1 MDGMELRGWSSQA
14 PMVPSRDLTDA
25 LGNALL
31 STIQAG
37 ELSPLKTYVA
47 ARRAVLGTAEAVA
60 SELYEGRWGP
70 TGIPIYNVI
79 LPFFVVSP
87 GNKQHLLDLT
97 RYLALE
103 VRVPVD
109 GTDVT
114 GASALYWAIATKP
127 HAEPEFAQL
136 LFDAGG
142 SVNQRNRFGGTAAA
156 EIAQVDFSGDTGQ
169 NERMLAWYIEHGGD
183 VDGKDND
190 GMTVLMLVEMMRGKV
205 PGMAEVLAK
214 GRGPRGEGDC
224 ANCGRRKSGEKAF
237 AACAKC
243 KSVRYCSQDCQKVD
257 WRTHKK
263 SCKAKS

>member
-1 MDGMELRGWSSQA
+1 
-14 PMVPSRDLTDA
+14 MVPSRDLTDA
-25 LGNALL
+25 LGKALL
-31 STIQAG
+31 ATVQAG
-37 ELSPLKTYVA
+37 KLSPLKTYVE
-47 ARRAVLGTAEAVA
+47 ARREVLGTAEAVA
-60 SELYEGRWGP
+60 SELYEKRWGP
-70 TGIPIYNVI
+70 TRIPIFNVI
-79 LPFFVVSP
+79 LPFFVHSP
-87 GNKQHLLDLT
+87 GNKEHLLDLT
-97 RYLALE
+97 RYLAQD
-103 VRVPVD
+103 VKVPVN

-156 EIAQVDFSGDTGQ
+156 EIAQVDFSGDVRR
-169 NERMLAWYIEHGGD
+169 NERMLGWYVEHGGD

-190 GMTVLMLVEMMRGKV
+190 GMTVRMLVDMMRGKV
-205 PGMAEVLAK
+205 PGLAEVVAK
-214 GRGPRGEGDC
+214 GRGPRREEDC
-224 ANCGRRKSGEKAF
+224 ANCGRRQSGEKAF